1 MKNIIIA
8 VLSILCLWLLLAAVE
23 HDCSPGPGSDCS
35 QYQVTLEEKYLLVE
49 NCGRLVAEV
58 PYDRIGVLDSIFIDD
73 NE

>member
-8 VLSILCLWLLLAAVE
+8 ALSVACLWLFLAMIE
-23 HDCSPGPGSDCS
+23 HECSPGPGWNCS
-35 QYQVTLEEKYLLVE
+35 EYQLTLEEPYLKIE

>member
-8 VLSILCLWLLLAAVE
+8 ALSIVCLWLFLAMIE
-23 HDCSPGPGSDCS
+23 HECCPRSGWDCSE
-35 QYQVTLEEKYLLVE
+35 YQVTLEEKYLLVE